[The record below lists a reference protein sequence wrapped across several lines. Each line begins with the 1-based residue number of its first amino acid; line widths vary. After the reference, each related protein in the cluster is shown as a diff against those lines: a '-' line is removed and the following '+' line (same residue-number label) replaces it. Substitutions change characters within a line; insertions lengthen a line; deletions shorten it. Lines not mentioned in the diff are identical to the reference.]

1 MKCSIA
7 TIGRSRGE
15 QPRNFV
21 YPMMKSALNPPCPS
35 SMYRQYL
42 WRRSQKGEEE
52 TSPGQG
58 SERENCSFGKTFEP
72 KYQLEGAR
80 AWDMIFGAA
89 RLLMPLKKTSL
100 FGSSVSGASETLSG
114 SSADLQRSS
123 FSSAAVFFQSSRIW
137 PCRPTA
143 LNYVHCN
150 WRTAHYVPARVFHV
164 GEFYE
169 I

>member
-21 YPMMKSALNPPCPS
+21 YPMMKSALNPPCRS

-58 SERENCSFGKTFEP
+58 PERENCSFGETFEP

-89 RLLMPLKKTSL
+89 RLLIEEDEPIRVERLGCVGDAIGL
-100 FGSSVSGASETLSG
+100 FGRP
-114 SSADLQRSS
+114 SAFEFLQRSRL
-123 FSSAAVFFQSSRIW
+123 FPV
-137 PCRPTA
+137 
-143 LNYVHCN
+143 
-150 WRTAHYVPARVFHV
+150 
-164 GEFYE
+164 
-169 I
+169 